1 MTGRHLLQLTAL
13 AAIWGGSF
21 LFMRIGAPEMGP
33 VMLIAL
39 RTAIAGLFLLPFLYA
54 YRAYRDV
61 RENLPLI
68 ALVGILGSAIPFSLL
83 AYATL
88 HISAGFASVLNA
100 TTPLSG
106 ALVAGFW
113 LQERLSVGALL
124 GLLVGFSGVIVL
136 VWGRGHLPSVDFG
149 LAVVAAL
156 GATLFYALAANITM
170 RWLKAVKPLALAS
183 LSQVFAALAL
193 TPLALLLLPDQ
204 MPSMDAWWSVI
215 LLGVVCTGAAYILYF
230 HLIRQVGSTK
240 TLTVTYLIPAF
251 GLFWGWAFLQEEVT
265 WSTIVGC
272 LLILAGVGMTSGVFS
287 RRPGGATSA

>member
-68 ALVGILGSAIPFSLL
+68 V
-83 AYATL
+83 
-88 HISAGFASVLNA
+88 
-100 TTPLSG
+100 
-106 ALVAGFW
+106 
-113 LQERLSVGALL
+113 
-124 GLLVGFSGVIVL
+124 
-136 VWGRGHLPSVDFG
+136 
-149 LAVVAAL
+149 
-156 GATLFYALAANITM
+156 LAANITM